1 MTSVITG
8 DIINSRN
15 VHPKLWIP
23 ILKGVLNKYGIE
35 PTQWE
40 IFRGDSFQLELLP
53 EEALLACLLI
63 KSTIKTTKELDV
75 RLAIGIGEKTYSS
88 EKITASN
95 GSAFINSG
103 ECFESMKKSIL
114 AIKSLNSE
122 FDIQMN
128 LLLDL
133 AQLTINNWTQKSSE
147 IVKISI
153 ENPNSTQSE
162 LAVLV
167 NKTQSTISESLKIA
181 GYEEVMKMETY
192 YRTQVLKLW

>member
-8 DIINSRN
+8 DIVNSRN
-15 VHPKLWIP
+15 TSPQLWISK
-23 ILKGVLNKYGIE
+23 LKSVLSNYGLE

-40 IFRGDSFQLELLP
+40 IYRGDSFQLEVKP
-53 EEALLACLLI
+53 TEALLACLLI
-63 KSTIKTTKELDV
+63 KATIKTINDLDV
-75 RLAIGIGEKTYSS
+75 RLAIGIGEKSYAS

-103 ECFESMKKSIL
+103 KCFEGLKKSIL
-114 AIKSLNSE
+114 AIKSSDAE
-122 FDIQMN
+122 FDTQMN

-133 AQLTINNWTQKSSE
+133 AQLTMNSWTQKSSE

-153 ENPNSTQSE
+153 ENPNVTQKE
-162 LAVLV
+162 LARLV

-181 GYEEVMKMETY
+181 GFEEILKMENY
-192 YRTQVLKLW
+192 YRNQISKLC

>member
-1 MTSVITG
+1 MTSILTG

-15 VHPKLWIP
+15 VDPKLWVP
-23 ILKGVLNKYGIE
+23 KLKSVLNKYGVE

-40 IFRGDSFQLELLP
+40 IYRGDSFQIEVLP
-53 EEALLACLLI
+53 PESLLACLLI
-63 KSTIKTTKELDV
+63 KATIKTLKGLDV
-75 RLAIGIGEKTYSS
+75 RLAIGIGEKTYIS

-103 ECFESMKKSIL
+103 DCFESLKKSIL
-114 AIKSLNSE
+114 AVKSPNTE
-122 FDIQMN
+122 FDLQIN

-133 AQLTINNWTQKSSE
+133 AQLTMNSWTQKSSE

-153 ENPNSTQSE
+153 ENTSLTQKE
-162 LAVLV
+162 IAELV

-181 GYEEVMKMETY
+181 GFEEIMRLENY
-192 YRTQVLKLW
+192 YRTQILKLC